1 MFIIDPLLEKSSGFC
16 YTLCMTE
23 LKLIHGKQSIKYD
36 HFRDYD
42 FESCRAVCARLMG
55 VVAFKVTWRSKENR
69 RAKLYQV
76 MHLDYSEYGIDE
88 YQEFICTP
96 GEEDYG
102 DKKEEMNG
110 LWNRFVAVMGSEVS
124 DMDPACMLRLI
135 EDALPLAS
143 EDISREYDDDE
154 NKEFRAYARLRLGL
168 MQDALNCRGITSADC
183 SSRDAIEEA
192 SPRKLSAF
200 ETINYFIMRV
210 VDCDFAAASYLS
222 SMSMEALRSTGLS
235 DAGIQTLIR
244 SDIEIGDKRKNP
256 PEDKASFPFL
266 CRITTLAKDAYYH
279 STFVIW
285 LSGSHRTTNPVVTDI
300 KVGSLLK
307 LSDYEAALQISKTE
321 YLTVFDCKDEMLK
334 GFDPKYIG
342 PFASSTAT
350 MMPNGWLYTA
360 YKGNNSH
367 VDSSSYSLNGDVY
380 GFALLTIAGELVLMS
395 NDLRS
400 ISMLDDAVIF
410 SLYSPFLSTKGRYR
424 IDSSVFQTLCRM
436 PGAMFDELVEP
447 QGE

>member
-1 MFIIDPLLEKSSGFC
+1 MA
-16 YTLCMTE
+16 E

-42 FESCRAVCARLMG
+42 FEACRAVCARLMG
-55 VVAFKVTWRSKENR
+55 VVALKVTWRGKENR
-69 RAKLYQV
+69 RERLYQV

-96 GEEDYG
+96 GEADYG
-102 DKKEEMNG
+102 EKKEEMNG
-110 LWNRFVAVMGSEVS
+110 LWSRFVAVMGSETAEI
-124 DMDPACMLRLI
+124 DPSVMLRLI

-143 EDISREYDDDE
+143 EDVSREYDDDE

-168 MQDALNCRGITSADC
+168 MQDALNSLGITSADC
-183 SSRDAIEEA
+183 SSRDAIEEV
-192 SPRKLSAF
+192 SPHKLTAF

-210 VDCDFAAASYLS
+210 VDCDFPAASYLS
-222 SMSMEALRSTGLS
+222 SMSMDAISSTGLS
-235 DAGIQTLIR
+235 DAGIQTLIK
-244 SDIEIGDKRKNP
+244 SDIEISDKRKDP
-256 PEDKASFPFL
+256 PDDRASFPFR
-266 CRITTLAKDAYYH
+266 CRITTLARDAYYH
-279 STFVIW
+279 ATFVVW

-300 KVGSLLK
+300 KVGSIIR
-307 LSDYEAALQISKTE
+307 LSEYEAAMQISKTE

-342 PFASSTAT
+342 PFANSTAT

-367 VDSSSYSLNGDVY
+367 VDSRSYSLNDDVY

-395 NDLRS
+395 NDFRN
-400 ISMLDDAVIF
+400 ISMLDDATIF
-410 SLYSPFLSTKGRYR
+410 SLYSPFLSTKGRFR
-424 IDSSVFQTLCRM
+424 IDSPVFQTLCHA

-447 QGE
+447 FDS